1 MWRISWELQR
11 VERGNLLKRRRN
23 KNFIMNS
30 DKRRAQ
36 KRGKSNRNAIVLD
49 CYRKLMILYRYLG
62 TICYVSWGWWTAAVW
77 QFSVSDLPRTEQQAI
92 TKLRLM
98 ITDLK
103 LMKSSSCCLH
113 LATLG
118 CAVVT
123 IMVTVMMRGVLGD
136 QGWLTGPVNVEV
148 QVRRDHSM
156 VTSMLIISLTVSDHR
171 GATMDHAVQ
180 MMIALQPAHNRS
192 EIQRCDFMGNNL
204 WEFWQ
209 YDPRTW

>member
-1 MWRISWELQR
+1 
-11 VERGNLLKRRRN
+11 
-23 KNFIMNS
+23 MNS

-36 KRGKSNRNAIVLD
+36 KRGLVKSNRNAIVLN
-49 CYRKLMILYRYLG
+49 CYRYLG

-98 ITDLK
+98 ITDLNF
-103 LMKSSSCCLH
+103 MKSSCCLH
-113 LATLG
+113 LTTFR

-156 VTSMLIISLTVSDHR
+156 VTSMLIITLTVPDH
-171 GATMDHAVQ
+171 GGPTMDHAVK